1 MRYILILNVIDFNAY
16 HYHNRYMDKIIAITL
31 LFSLI
36 GCTQHQPLSIK
47 NSNLTQ
53 GNVQMNLEVD
63 KTTKNE
69 VLEKFGSPNVTTR
82 NSSGEE
88 VWTYQRAAQV
98 GQAQSEKGFFSVLL
112 FGGSSMATGE
122 TSSKMITL
130 IITFDSEDIVR
141 DFKSRMS
148 NF

>member
-1 MRYILILNVIDFNAY
+1 MRINLID
-16 HYHNRYMDKIIAITL
+16 IIYPSQDNICMKKLLPIVL
-31 LFSLI
+31 LFTMI
-36 GCTQHQPLSIK
+36 GCAAQHEPLSIK

-53 GNVQMNLEVD
+53 GNVQMNLKVD
-63 KTTKNE
+63 ETTKSE

-98 GQAQSEKGFFSVLL
+98 GQAKSEKGFFSVLL
-112 FGGSSMATGE
+112 LGGSSAATGE
-122 TSSKMITL
+122 TSSRMVTL
-130 IITFDSEDIVR
+130 IITFDGDDIVR
-141 DFKSRMS
+141 DFKSRTS